1 MLRTGPLRNVLHIAS
16 LEYQTNQTFAEF
28 FGGKVRKMKSMSE
41 GIELTNVPDEITFKT
56 FG

>member
-28 FGGKVRKMKSMSE
+28 IGGKVRKRKSMSE
-41 GIELTNVPDEITFKT
+41 GIELANVPENSR
-56 FG
+56 